1 MKIFSEKVNYGLLA
15 LIELAKNYYK
25 GHIQIKDIA
34 NSQNIPKSYLEQLLV
49 LLKNSELVESKRGAQ
64 GGYKLKI
71 APKNIKVIDLIK
83 AFERPIN
90 FVDYSKISET
100 LQVYWKEIETKFI
113 KLFDDTL
120 EDLINR
126 ELHLNQNNFYQI

>member
-15 LIELAKNYYK
+15 LIELAKNYYQ

>member
-15 LIELAKNYYK
+15 LIELAKNYYQ

-34 NSQNIPKSYLEQLLV
+34 NSQNIPKSYLEQLLI

-100 LQVYWKEIETKFI
+100 LQVYWKEIERKFI

>member
-15 LIELAKNYYK
+15 LIELAKNYYQ

-126 ELHLNQNNFYQI
+126 ELHLNQNNYYQI